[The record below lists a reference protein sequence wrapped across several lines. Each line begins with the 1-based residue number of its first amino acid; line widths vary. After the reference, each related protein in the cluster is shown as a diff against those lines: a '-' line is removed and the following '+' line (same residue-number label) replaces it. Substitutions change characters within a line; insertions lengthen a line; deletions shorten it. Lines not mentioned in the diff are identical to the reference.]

1 MNPIM
6 RVLPSA
12 FLYLNGAIYTYV
24 AWLFL
29 SDPLVWFDAL
39 GVSVRSGVALTELR
53 STYAGLFG
61 GLSVFLLLCAW
72 KKEWV
77 ESGTV
82 LLVFSY
88 AGLVAVRC
96 WGILIDNAYNDFL
109 LQIYIAEWL
118 SLVLALLAWFSIK
131 KR

>member
-6 RVLPSA
+6 RVWPSA
-12 FLYLNGAIYTYV
+12 LLYLNGAIYAYV

-29 SDPLVWFDAL
+29 SDPQAWLSAL
-39 GVSVRSGVALTELR
+39 GISLRSDVGLTELR
-53 STYAGLFG
+53 STYSGLLG
-61 GLSVFLLLCAW
+61 GLAVFLWLCAW
-72 KKEWV
+72 KKDWV
-77 ESGTV
+77 EPGIL
-82 LLVFSY
+82 LLVISY
-88 AGLVAVRC
+88 SGLVAVRS
-96 WGILIDNAYNDFL
+96 WGILIDDAYNDFL

>member
-12 FLYLNGAIYTYV
+12 FLYLNGALYAYV

-29 SDPLVWFDAL
+29 SDPQVWFDAL
-39 GVSVRSGVALTELR
+39 GVSLRSAVGLTELR
-53 STYAGLFG
+53 STYGGFFG
-61 GLSVFLLLCAW
+61 GLSVFLLICAW

-77 ESGTV
+77 EPGTL
-82 LLVFSY
+82 LLVVTY
-88 AGLVAVRC
+88 VGLIAVRS
-96 WGILIDNAYNDFL
+96 WGILIDDAYNDFL

-118 SLVLALLAWFSIK
+118 SLVLALLAWFSA
-131 KR
+131 KRR